1 LLNIDT
7 ADVILNQEIEMINKL
22 NKIKEQKY
30 NEIEKYKIETKIERR
45 RTERIKELQPKIIKK
60 IVKEQE
66 VQG

>member
-1 LLNIDT
+1 
-7 ADVILNQEIEMINKL
+7 MKL
-22 NKIKEQKY
+22 K
-30 NEIEKYKIETKIERR
+30 KYKIETKIERR